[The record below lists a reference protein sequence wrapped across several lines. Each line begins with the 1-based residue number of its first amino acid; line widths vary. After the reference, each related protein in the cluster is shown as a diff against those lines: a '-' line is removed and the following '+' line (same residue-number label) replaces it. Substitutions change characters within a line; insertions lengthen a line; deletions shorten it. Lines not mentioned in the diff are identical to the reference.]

1 MDIAQIPDFDDLPP
15 VPGMPKGCAWGV
27 FDRVGK
33 KKDLLGTLNLLTQS
47 VKAAAFA
54 EARDGVS
61 ISLNWPLNAQPVP
74 TGRAAPQHRV
84 STLQEAGLVKSG
96 LGWDDEVSFNTQI
109 SSQWDSLAHWPHQG
123 SGQGYNGVC
132 ISHAGLTVARTS
144 DNQMPTLDH
153 WHRTGGFAARGVL
166 IDYKRWCEANG
177 ASSGSEY
184 DPLDLH
190 RITVADIELIAK
202 AQNVSFRP
210 GDVLI
215 IRTGMTEVLE
225 GPLRPEDMAK
235 LRLIQCPGMHGS
247 LESVRWLWNHHVSAV
262 ASDSWGF
269 EALPAVKDEVGSQDD
284 LGEDAVLHPWLL
296 SMFGMPIGELW
307 DLKELSLHCAE
318 TGRYSFLLT
327 SAPLNLPGL
336 VASPPNALAMF

>member
-1 MDIAQIPDFDDLPP
+1 MDVAQIPDFDDLPP

-27 FDRVGK
+27 FDRAGEER
-33 KKDLLGTLNLLTQS
+33 DLLGTLNFLTPS

-61 ISLNWPLNAQPVP
+61 ISLNWPLNAQQFP

-84 STLQEAGLVKSG
+84 NTLQEAGLIKSG

-123 SGQGYNGVC
+123 SGKGYNGVR
-132 ISHAGLTVARTS
+132 ITHAGLTVGATS
-144 DNQMPTLDH
+144 NNHMPTLDH
-153 WHRTGGFAARGVL
+153 WHRVGGLVARGVL
-166 IDYKRWCEANG
+166 IDYKRWFETN
-177 ASSGSEY
+177 SKGSETIF

-190 RITVADIELIAK
+190 RITVIDIESIAA
-202 AQNVSFRP
+202 AQKVDFRP

-225 GPLRPEDMAK
+225 GQLRSEDIAK
-235 LRLIQCPGMHGS
+235 LKLIQCPGMHGS
-247 LESVRWLWNHHVSAV
+247 LESVRWLWNRRIAAV

-269 EALPAVKDEVGSQDD
+269 EALPAVKEEIGSSDG
-284 LGEDAVLHPWLL
+284 LGEDSVLHPWLL

-307 DLKELSLHCAE
+307 DLKELSVHCLK
-318 TGRYSFLLT
+318 TGRYSFLL
-327 SAPLNLPGL
+327 SSVPLNLPGL
-336 VASPPNALAMF
+336 VASPPNAIAMF